1 MLVLSDAGVSAERK
15 AEYSQVFDISEAS
28 GVHTEVFVLIS
39 QPLSDAQV
47 QTVIS
52 AIGNGGKL
60 RIIGPGSETMQNKL
74 QLQGF
79 LDISL
84 ADGEIS
90 ARKPDLS
97 QGAAVRRPRRNVA
110 DILAASGAD
119 VKTVSDA
126 ELLKEEDLMK
136 PSVEA
141 VDCSPAALGKKK
153 ACKNCSCGLKEAEE
167 EAEASGKVL
176 ETAAAKSACGNV
188 SFDMLLTIFLICFF
202 SVIWVMLLDVLPVR
216 IVDCRLSN
224 LASKFSCQ
232 LTCYKTIWIF
242 KTL

>member
-15 AEYSQVFDISEAS
+15 REYSQVLDISEAS
-28 GVHTEVFVLIS
+28 GVEAEAVVLIS
-39 QPLSDAQV
+39 QPLSDAQL

-52 AIGNGGKL
+52 VIGNGGKL
-60 RIIGPGSETMQNKL
+60 RIIGPGSESMQSKL

-79 LDISL
+79 LDISVT
-84 ADGEIS
+84 DGELS

-119 VKTVSDA
+119 VKTLSDA
-126 ELLKEEDLMK
+126 ELLKEEDLIK
-136 PSVEA
+136 PTVEA

-176 ETAAAKSACGNV
+176 ETSAAKSACGNV
-188 SFDMLLTIFLICFF
+188 SFLMNDRFLMSLF
-202 SVIWVMLLDVLPVR
+202 
-216 IVDCRLSN
+216 
-224 LASKFSCQ
+224 
-232 LTCYKTIWIF
+232 
-242 KTL
+242 